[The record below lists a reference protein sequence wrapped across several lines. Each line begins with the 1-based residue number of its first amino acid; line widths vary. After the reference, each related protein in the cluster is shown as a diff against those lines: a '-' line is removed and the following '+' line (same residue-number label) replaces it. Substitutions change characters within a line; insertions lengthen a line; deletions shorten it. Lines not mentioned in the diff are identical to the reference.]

1 MEIRIDDHIPNFL
14 LCDYK
19 KSTKGPVRF
28 QNHLKIAEECLNIP
42 FSESLERM
50 LMKRFTNEF
59 LLHSDYGGHSGASY
73 GMGLAYGRRGF
84 CIQTFEA
91 KKSHRLWN

>member
-1 MEIRIDDHIPNFL
+1 MEIRIEDHIPNFL

-42 FSESLERM
+42 FSESLERT

-59 LLHSDYGGHSGASY
+59 LLHYDDH
-73 GMGLAYGRRGF
+73 F
-84 CIQTFEA
+84 Q
-91 KKSHRLWN
+91 

>member
-1 MEIRIDDHIPNFL
+1 MKIRIEDHIPNFL

-28 QNHLKIAEECLNIP
+28 QNHLKIAEEGLNIP
-42 FSESLERM
+42 FSESLERT

-59 LLHSDYGGHSGASY
+59 LLHSDDRFH
-73 GMGLAYGRRGF
+73 
-84 CIQTFEA
+84 
-91 KKSHRLWN
+91 